1 VAFDDT
7 FRLIA
12 DTLYAI
18 AVPTPRERAS
28 RDQAAL
34 NCS

>member
-1 VAFDDT
+1 VASDDT
-7 FRLIA
+7 VRLIA
-12 DTLYAI
+12 DKLYAI
-18 AVPTPRERAS
+18 AAPTPRECAS

>member
-1 VAFDDT
+1 VASDDT
-7 FRLIA
+7 VRLIA

-18 AVPTPRERAS
+18 AVPTPRERDY

-34 NCS
+34 PYS